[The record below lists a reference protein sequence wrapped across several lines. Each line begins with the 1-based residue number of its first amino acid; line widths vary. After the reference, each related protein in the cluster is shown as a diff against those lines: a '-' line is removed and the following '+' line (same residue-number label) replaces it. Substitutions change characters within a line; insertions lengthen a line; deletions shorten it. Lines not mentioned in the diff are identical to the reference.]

1 MTKCK
6 HNFDKDELERLY
18 KEYGNYRLAA
28 KALGVSKTTFMQQ
41 YRKSKGQCIICAQ
54 GIPEEHKSY
63 TCQDCLEK
71 NRVEDKPSTKLCL
84 TCGVTTLHRLEGQC
98 KVSWTKKQDCEEC
111 LKEKYKISAKKT
123 YLKFRPRNL
132 ANDKLDPRVKEY
144 QKAYR
149 SSEHGKQVRR
159 VSNSRRR
166 AVKVTTASPTIDTYI
181 HFLHSKTDS
190 KCPYCPS
197 TDNLSIDHILPL
209 SRGGTHTEDNV
220 ELVCLPCNIR
230 KGTKTKE
237 EFIEFLKDIK
247 EN

>member
-1 MTKCK
+1 MAKCK
-6 HNFDKDELERLY
+6 YNFSKDELERY
-18 KEYGNYRLAA
+18 YNEYESYSLAG
-28 KALGVSKTTFMQQ
+28 KKLGISKNTFRQQ
-41 YRKSKGQCIICAQ
+41 YLKSQGKCMICMSD
-54 GIPEEHKSY
+54 IPEHHESY
-63 TCQDCLEK
+63 TCQECLERS
-71 NRVEDKPSTKLCL
+71 RVEEKESSKPCSTCDSLI
-84 TCGVTTLHRLEGQC
+84 HRKEGQS
-98 KVSWTKKQDCEEC
+98 KLSWSKKMDCDEC
-111 LKEKYKISAKKT
+111 LKEKYKVSAKKT

-132 ANDKLDPRVKEY
+132 EKDRNDPRVKEY
-144 QKAYR
+144 QKEYR
-149 SSEHGKQVRR
+149 ASENGRQRRR

-166 AVKVTTASPTIDTYI
+166 AVKVTTASPTIDAYI

-197 TDNLSIDHILPL
+197 IDNLSIDHILPL
-209 SRGGTHTEDNV
+209 SKGGTHTEDNV

>member
-1 MTKCK
+1 MAKCK
-6 HNFDKDELERLY
+6 YNFSKDELERVY
-18 KEYGNYRLAA
+18 KEQGNYG
-28 KALGVSKTTFMQQ
+28 KAGKTLGLSRGTFRQQ
-41 YRKSKGQCIICAQ
+41 YLISQGKCMVCAD
-54 GIPEEHKSY
+54 GIPEESNSR
-63 TCQDCLEK
+63 TCEACLER
-71 NRVEDKPSTKLCL
+71 NRVEDKPSTKICL
-84 TCGVTTLHRLEGQC
+84 TCGVTTLHRLEGQG

-111 LKEKYKISAKKT
+111 LKEKYKVSAKKT

-132 ANDKLDPRVKEY
+132 AKDRLDPRVKEY

-237 EFIEFLKDIK
+237 EYIDFLK
-247 EN
+247 EFNN